1 MSRDELTRGVF
12 PKGRWY
18 YLVTADGKRRI
29 WHKLS
34 RIADGLPALYI
45 ALAAKKTELSRA
57 IEATGT
63 LPELIADWELEVMP
77 RHADKTQVMDRF
89 YDKGIADAFVDFRP
103 EDMDA
108 PACSAFLGQFKHQP
122 RTFNAYRGQLR
133 ELMRFAEEKGRRA
146 AGTNPLDAI
155 RTMKTPPRGRYIT
168 DSELRRIKVAAID
181 RRESITE
188 PGRILENESGRM
200 LCALIDM
207 AYLTGQAIGDL
218 LDLEWKDVTDA
229 GIYFARNK
237 VAKTTGSRVI
247 IEWTPRLEE
256 LVGRLRTM
264 RKARRGFGAAV
275 FVKGNGEPYTY
286 YGVSSAWMRSRDRAG
301 VIGCT
306 FHDIKAKALTDKED
320 REGMRAASAM
330 GQHATESQTADYVR
344 RKKARKTGATR

>member
-1 MSRDELTRGVF
+1 MSRDELPRGVF
-12 PKGRWY
+12 PKGKRY
-18 YLVTADGKRRI
+18 YLVTAEGKRRI

-34 RIADGLPALYI
+34 RIDEGLPALYV
-45 ALAAKKTELSRA
+45 ALAKKKLELARDPA
-57 IEATGT
+57 LVANM
-63 LPELIADWELEVMP
+63 PALIGDWELEVMP
-77 RHADKTQVMDRF
+77 AHAAKTQVMDRF
-89 YDKGIADAFVDFRP
+89 YNKGIATAFKAWTP
-103 EDMDA
+103 EKIDA
-108 PACSAFLGQFKHQP
+108 PACSTFLAEFKHQP

-133 ELMRFAEEKGRRA
+133 ELLRFAEEKGRRA

-218 LDLEWKDVTDA
+218 LELEWKDITDA

-330 GQHATESQTADYVR
+330 GQHATESQTSDYIR